1 MTSLIQGNK
10 VRLLAVTTE
19 KRLAQYPH
27 VPTVDESGL
36 KNFFFNSWFAM
47 VLPAGTPKDIIFFL
61 NREVSKAL
69 ADPGV
74 KERLITL
81 GLIPVGSSADEMSA
95 LVRSQLEHY
104 RKVII
109 QAGIKAE

>member
-1 MTSLIQGNK
+1 M
-10 VRLLAVTTE
+10 A
-19 KRLAQYPH
+19 
-27 VPTVDESGL
+27 
-36 KNFFFNSWFAM
+36 
-47 VLPAGTPKDIIFFL
+47 PAGTPKDIILFL

-81 GLIPVGSSADEMSA
+81 GLIPVGSSADEMST

-109 QAGIKAE
+109 QAGINAE